1 MMNALRLNHGVEKP
15 YFEERTGISLNKI
28 NGVCEKLIAAGLLE
42 NSPSHIVTTKKGHRF
57 LNTVLCYFSE

>member
-1 MMNALRLNHGVEKP
+1 VERP

-28 NGVCEKLIAAGLLE
+28 NGICERLIAAGLLE